1 MPQKII
7 IEPDP
12 NRTLGVFSN
21 LGYTL
26 QASIGDLVDNSISA
40 GKANN
45 IHICMY
51 VVTGVKPHKL
61 RLVVYDDG
69 EGIPQKE
76 LEESMRMGSSDS
88 SYDRQGGLT
97 KQLSQFGIG
106 MKSASL
112 QHSYILAVCSK
123 SKEDSNPNMYIL
135 NPELMS
141 QDKKWVYEKLDL
153 DEIRDKREEYKN
165 DLMRYCNSE
174 LGQEIFQNSTMGS
187 WTLIS
192 WEKLK
197 LNADGQ
203 KRIDDDPVAYIR
215 KETNKLEEWLGLHF
229 HRFIAGTHGTK
240 KTYIYVNARRVT
252 PMDPFCLDEKMTIPL
267 ERDLSIEIP
276 NAQPV
281 KLNLYILPHKKD
293 FSSAEKWEEAKLGTD
308 KGSNQRQGFF
318 VYKNNR
324 LIDNGW
330 YGSREADEHTKLA
343 RASIDIDAGHN
354 DYFTF
359 EPSKQKVSI
368 NQSIKD
374 QLKTLKQITRWV
386 SESRKVYGNS
396 SKNKKLNKTEKA
408 VEAMSSRV
416 KEVVDV
422 RRIDPTSAE
431 IKNSFGKMVIDD
443 RWTEALSQP
452 GVFQTG
458 NSIPDDG
465 EWFYRIKIDDNFSYK
480 IIVNEDHPYF
490 KTAYPNGLQKFT
502 TKNST
507 TAFLL
512 SISQAYLQYLSAD
525 NKHLFEIISKIVTR
539 TLAEYA
545 KSSDTK

>member
-1 MPQKII
+1 MPQRII

-12 NRTLGVFSN
+12 KRTLGVFSN
-21 LGYTL
+21 FGYTL

-61 RLVVYDDG
+61 RVIVYDDG

-112 QHSYILAVCSK
+112 QHSDILAVCSK
-123 SKEDSNPNMYIL
+123 SKEDTPSMYIL

-141 QDKKWVYEKLDL
+141 QDKKWVYERLDL
-153 DEIRDKREEYKN
+153 DEIRYKREEYKN
-165 DLMRYCNSE
+165 ELMRYCNSE
-174 LGQEIFQNSTMGS
+174 LGHEIFENSTLGS
-187 WTLIS
+187 WTIIS

-215 KETNKLEEWLGLHF
+215 KEMDKLEEWLGLHF

-240 KTYIYVNARRVT
+240 QTHIYVNARRVT
-252 PMDPFCLDEKMTIPL
+252 PVDPFCLDEKMTIHL
-267 ERDLSIEIP
+267 ETDLYIEIP
-276 NAQPV
+276 SAQPV
-281 KLNLYILPHKKD
+281 KINLYILPRKMD
-293 FSSAEKWEEAKLGTD
+293 FSTPEKWEEAKLGTE

-330 YGSREADEHTKLA
+330 YESRKIDEHTKLA

-368 NQSIKD
+368 HQSIKD
-374 QLKTLKQITRWV
+374 QLKTLKQITKWV
-386 SESRKVYGNS
+386 SESRNVYGNS
-396 SKNKKLNKTEKA
+396 SKSRKINKTEKA
-408 VEAMSSRV
+408 IEEMSSRI
-416 KEVVDV
+416 KKDV
-422 RRIDPTSAE
+422 SMRRLNITSAE
-431 IKNSFGKMVIDD
+431 IKNRFGEITIQDH
-443 RWTEALSQP
+443 WTEVLSQP
-452 GVFQTG
+452 GVIQTAK
-458 NSIPDDG
+458 SAPEDD
-465 EWFYRIKIDDNFSYK
+465 EWFYKIKISDSNSYK
-480 IIVNEDHPYF
+480 IVVNEDHPYF
-490 KTAYPNGLQKFT
+490 KTAYPDGLQKFT
-502 TKNST
+502 IKNST

-512 SISQAYLQYLSAD
+512 SISQVYLQHLSAD
-525 NKHLFEIISKIVTR
+525 NKYLFETISQIVAR
-539 TLAEYA
+539 TLATYA
-545 KSSDTK
+545 KSSDSK